1 MRVVIFLAL
10 AASCSHAFVHE
21 LVAPSVRARHCLDT
35 RCHVLPRPED
45 AEDGAKPKAPL
56 TQRAAPNRANMPAYF
71 RVGWRSVVFLSAV
84 VSGRVRW

>member
-56 TQRAAPNRANMPAYF
+56 TQRAAANTCSLLRAKMPAYF
-71 RVGWRSVVFLSAV
+71 RVGWRKCSFSKVL
-84 VSGRVRW
+84 

>member
-21 LVAPSVRARHCLDT
+21 FVVPSVRARHCLDT

-45 AEDGAKPKAPL
+45 AEDGAKPCAKPKAPL
-56 TQRAAPNRANMPAYF
+56 TQRAAANIRIGPGCL
-71 RVGWRSVVFLSAV
+71 RT
-84 VSGRVRW
+84 SGLAGEV